1 MAGGHSLYERA
12 HAASTPGIFHSRLP
26 VIGAGSDVTV
36 AATYLRCV
44 LLKFRFVLPARP
56 EIRESATFA
65 ITVDFVRGKGDPS
78 RPFRTMIDLMDALA
92 RFDRD
97 LIRSVDVTIEP
108 VLLLED
114 VEAGSIKSWVATVLK
129 STDDDAIRSG
139 DWKKVVGDYLVKGKY
154 LLLEK
159 LEGVDTITQ
168 PRLLDEIQSGLLLEA
183 EQTNVRALPG
193 YVPMSRT
200 RIAAHVADVTAS
212 LEYLEEGDTASY
224 ESRDGNPVP
233 FNTHIRVDEAEI
245 SEMLAART
253 ITNDVE
259 MILKVKKPDFLG
271 NSMWEFNHEGH
282 PISASILDQGWLADF
297 REHGLGVRPGVALRA
312 LVRVEASYDDDSE
325 ALPARY
331 AVLKVYEVIPP
342 KPPSEQLYL
351 PTPSS

>member
-1 MAGGHSLYERA
+1 M
-12 HAASTPGIFHSRLP
+12 
-26 VIGAGSDVTV
+26 
-36 AATYLRCV
+36 

-65 ITVDFVRGKGDPS
+65 ITVDFVRGKGDP
-78 RPFRTMIDLMDALA
+78 
-92 RFDRD
+92 
-97 LIRSVDVTIEP
+97 
-108 VLLLED
+108 
-114 VEAGSIKSWVATVLK
+114 
-129 STDDDAIRSG
+129 
-139 DWKKVVGDYLVKGKY
+139 
-154 LLLEK
+154 
-159 LEGVDTITQ
+159 
-168 PRLLDEIQSGLLLEA
+168 
-183 EQTNVRALPG
+183 
-193 YVPMSRT
+193 
-200 RIAAHVADVTAS
+200 
-212 LEYLEEGDTASY
+212 
-224 ESRDGNPVP
+224 
-233 FNTHIRVDEAEI
+233 
-245 SEMLAART
+245 
-253 ITNDVE
+253 